1 MSESRDRPRG
11 FTLSVESGPVG
22 TFGLRLDEVPH
33 DGRPSRQVAH
43 LSPARTARV
52 MESVLD
58 AVRLSGHPR
67 SAISRE
73 RGDSLPLV
81 EAAGVR
87 LALTMLATGAMQK
100 RTRVEEA
107 VVSISRL
114 GDEEAYYW
122 YGKCIGESGARARRA
137 FRLLLSHD

>member
-1 MSESRDRPRG
+1 MTASKDRPRG
-11 FTLSVESGPVG
+11 FALSVEPGPAG

-33 DGRPSRQVAH
+33 DHRPPRQVAH

-58 AVRLSGHPR
+58 AVKLSGHPR
-67 SAISRE
+67 SAIARE
-73 RGDSLPLV
+73 RGESLPLV

-107 VVSISRL
+107 VASIGRL

-122 YGKCIGESGARARRA
+122 YGKCMGDGAGRARRA
-137 FRLLLSHD
+137 LRLLLAED